1 MREIVEAA
9 GPAARVLVVTHGG
22 VLDMLWRT
30 AHGEPLDGLRRCDIP
45 NTGINRLR
53 WVRGTIEIDSWADA
67 SHLEG
72 LPPPLRP

>member
-1 MREIVEAA
+1 
-9 GPAARVLVVTHGG
+9 
-22 VLDMLWRT
+22 MLWRT
-30 AHGEPLDGLRRCDIP
+30 ARGEPLDGLRRCDIP
-45 NTGINRLR
+45 NTGVNRLR